1 MQGLFTAGSIF
12 MDFVLKRFGLVSNF
26 GSSF

>member
-12 MDFVLKRFGLVSNF
+12 MDFVLKRSGPVSYF

>member
-12 MDFVLKRFGLVSNF
+12 MDFVLKRFGPVSYF